1 MTVSR
6 NVTVAG
12 WIVLGT
18 AMMVA
23 SIGALA
29 SRGRF
34 PTLAALLRS
43 ATRTAVIRVIALAG
57 WAWIGWHFFVRTSR

>member
-1 MTVSR
+1 MTISR

-18 AMMVA
+18 VITAATV
-23 SIGALA
+23 GALA
-29 SRGRF
+29 SRGGF

-43 ATRTAVIRVIALAG
+43 ARRNVLVRIVLLAG